1 MPALPNYPSVLRVDH
16 LFDVGTDANALVRW
30 HVSYTGSL
38 PTPANCNAFA
48 TAIDALAVTSLIPL
62 MSDSVSLLGIK
73 IVDLTSDTASEGEY
87 LTTHA
92 GTRGSAFL
100 GAGTAALVNMP
111 ISRRYRGGKPRSY
124 WPFGVQGDLQTPNT
138 WNSSFL
144 TAVLGGL
151 ETYLGGI
158 EGIVEGSTTLG
169 TLVSISYY
177 HGFTAVEN
185 PITGRTRDVP
195 LVRTAAITPDVVT
208 GLVPSTKV
216 ASQRRRNLQK
226 R

>member
-1 MPALPNYPSVLRVDH
+1 
-16 LFDVGTDANALVRW
+16 
-30 HVSYTGSL
+30 
-38 PTPANCNAFA
+38 
-48 TAIDALAVTSLIPL
+48 

-73 IVDLTSDTASEGEY
+73 IVDLTSDTASEGEF